1 MTNFKVEKTDE
12 GTLVT
17 QGNMT
22 KTTAENIKKDFEKT
36 KDMSAKDS
44 ADYALKKLEE
54 ENAAKKRYDDMTN
67 FWIKN
72 NKTMSRE
79 EKDKFLKEY
88 MMLREKYSFSEGGVS
103 MKHEMKKLKLDSG
116 ALVTTTPQQVMSAE
130 DQVGVVRS
138 NVESAQN
145 LSDAE
150 ILAILDISS
159 QMIGSNMLKLVTK
172 AEGGYIGNKF
182 AEGGLQEEG
191 GETDPVSGNKVPI
204 GSTKEEVR
212 DDIPAMLSEGEFVFP
227 ADVVRFIGLEKLMKM
242 RQAAKEG
249 LKKMEAMGQMGNSEE
264 AILPDDIPFNVD
276 DLEMEDDDENVQGF
290 SQGGGY
296 MYNPSGEPAGVYNPS
311 RGADLLGESAT
322 GAPKTFNKRYVN
334 PETGEVRFIPFL
346 GEPPEGSGPLY
357 PIDDLLNAGFVHQP
371 VAKETKVESDE
382 PTDTKEDK
390 EDTSV
395 MVGSKQVREMGT
407 ISQADIDNLNITEE
421 KNFLGMPYLKNAPKG
436 WNSQKQREFNLMKE
450 EGLSPIAMWT
460 GSDWQI
466 YSQKL
471 DGTEFGTPGRI
482 SKDNM
487 FKSKYK
493 GQGFGLKS
501 IINTLTGEVDLDK
514 IYEQNLATAMQ
525 NKNIQPKKIKEKYGD
540 RGFTDKTIG
549 EDPARDTDESA
560 EVTNINKA
568 ATIIA
573 NPNNFS
579 ASEVDAANE
588 LITKQTSDDKKPA
601 VGEGSLEAAMKA
613 AEAKKQEQLR
623 LEEEARLKA
632 EAEDKAKADAEA
644 RRKAE
649 AEQAA
654 QQAAADA
661 YMKQLADQKAKA
673 DRAAAERREQQ
684 KKDRESRIQAGQS
697 MQGRPRM
704 AISRPDLEDR
714 PASEQGGAGVTTNL
728 RSFEKGGLLMKKPK
742 KNKVMKRG
750 GLASKK

>member
-1 MTNFKVEKTDE
+1 M
-12 GTLVT
+12 
-17 QGNMT
+17 
-22 KTTAENIKKDFEKT
+22 
-36 KDMSAKDS
+36 
-44 ADYALKKLEE
+44 
-54 ENAAKKRYDDMTN
+54 
-67 FWIKN
+67 KN
-72 NKTMSRE
+72 
-79 EKDKFLKEY
+79 
-88 MMLREKYSFSEGGVS
+88 
-103 MKHEMKKLKLDSG
+103 EMEKLKLNSG

-130 DQVGVVRS
+130 DQVSVVRS

-296 MYNPSGEPAGVYNPS
+296 MYNPSGEPANVYNPS

-371 VAKETKVESDE
+371 IAEETKVESDE
-382 PTDTKEDK
+382 PTDIKEEDK

-395 MVGSKQVREMGT
+395 MVGGKQVREMGT
-407 ISQADIDNLNITEE
+407 ISQADIDKLNITEE

-493 GQGFGLKS
+493 GVGFGLKN
-501 IINTLTGEVDLDK
+501 IINTVTGEVDLDK

-540 RGFTDKTIG
+540 RGFTEYG
-549 EDPARDTDESA
+549 EDPARDTEQGTDI
-560 EVTNINKA
+560 TNINKA
-568 ATIIA
+568 ATVIA
-573 NPNNFS
+573 KPDNFS
-579 ASEVDAANE
+579 ASEVDAAKK
-588 LITKQTSDDKKPA
+588 LIAEQTSDDKKQD
-601 VGEGSLEAAMKA
+601 SLGVDFGLQQAIDAAK
-613 AEAKKQEQLR
+613 AKKA
-623 LEEEARLKA
+623 EE
-632 EAEDKAKADAEA
+632 KAKADAEA
-644 RRKAE
+644 KAAADKEEKRQATETARLNAIAE
-649 AEQAA
+649 AERRKQEEREKNQAKVREA
-654 QQAAADA
+654 QASKFSS
-661 YMKQLADQKAKA
+661 M
-673 DRAAAERREQQ
+673 
-684 KKDRESRIQAGQS
+684 GQS
-697 MQGRPRM
+697 
-704 AISRPDLEDR
+704 DR
-714 PASEQGGAGVTTNL
+714 FKTVTDAGGKLRSAESQGGRGVTTNL
-728 RSFEKGGLLMKKPK
+728 RSFEKGGLLNKKPK
-742 KNKVMKRG
+742 KKKVMKRG

>member
-1 MTNFKVEKTDE
+1 M
-12 GTLVT
+12 
-17 QGNMT
+17 
-22 KTTAENIKKDFEKT
+22 
-36 KDMSAKDS
+36 
-44 ADYALKKLEE
+44 
-54 ENAAKKRYDDMTN
+54 
-67 FWIKN
+67 KN
-72 NKTMSRE
+72 
-79 EKDKFLKEY
+79 
-88 MMLREKYSFSEGGVS
+88 
-103 MKHEMKKLKLDSG
+103 EMEKLKLNSG

-130 DQVGVVRS
+130 DQVSVVRS

-296 MYNPSGEPAGVYNPS
+296 MYNPSGEPANVYNPS

-371 VAKETKVESDE
+371 IAEETKVESDE
-382 PTDTKEDK
+382 PTDIKEEDK

-395 MVGSKQVREMGT
+395 MVGGKQVREMGT
-407 ISQADIDNLNITEE
+407 ISQADIDKLNITEE

-487 FKSKYK
+487 FKSKYS
-493 GQGFGLKS
+493 GQGFGLKN
-501 IINTLTGEVDLDK
+501 IINTVTGEVDLDK

-540 RGFTDKTIG
+540 RGFTEYG
-549 EDPARDTDESA
+549 EDPARDTEQGTDI
-560 EVTNINKA
+560 TNINKA
-568 ATIIA
+568 ATVIA
-573 NPNNFS
+573 KPDNFS
-579 ASEVDAANE
+579 ASEVDAAKK
-588 LITKQTSDDKKPA
+588 LIAEQTSDDKKQD
-601 VGEGSLEAAMKA
+601 SLGVDFGLQQAIDAAK
-613 AEAKKQEQLR
+613 AKKA
-623 LEEEARLKA
+623 EE
-632 EAEDKAKADAEA
+632 KAKADAEA
-644 RRKAE
+644 KAAADKEEKRQATETARLNAIAE
-649 AEQAA
+649 AERRKQEEREKNQAKVREA
-654 QQAAADA
+654 QASKFSS
-661 YMKQLADQKAKA
+661 M
-673 DRAAAERREQQ
+673 
-684 KKDRESRIQAGQS
+684 GQS
-697 MQGRPRM
+697 
-704 AISRPDLEDR
+704 DR
-714 PASEQGGAGVTTNL
+714 FKTVTDAGGKLRSAESQGGRGVTTNL
-728 RSFEKGGLLMKKPK
+728 RSFEKGGLLNKKPK
-742 KNKVMKRG
+742 KKKVMKRG

>member
-1 MTNFKVEKTDE
+1 M
-12 GTLVT
+12 
-17 QGNMT
+17 
-22 KTTAENIKKDFEKT
+22 
-36 KDMSAKDS
+36 
-44 ADYALKKLEE
+44 
-54 ENAAKKRYDDMTN
+54 
-67 FWIKN
+67 KN
-72 NKTMSRE
+72 
-79 EKDKFLKEY
+79 
-88 MMLREKYSFSEGGVS
+88 
-103 MKHEMKKLKLDSG
+103 EMEKLKLESG

-130 DQVGVVRS
+130 DQVGVIRS

-150 ILAILDISS
+150 ILAILDIST
-159 QMIGSNMLKLVTK
+159 QFMGSNMLKLVTK
-172 AEGGYIGNKF
+172 AKGGYIGNKF

-264 AILPDDIPFNVD
+264 AILPDDIPFSVD

-311 RGADLLGESAT
+311 RGADLLGESAK

-371 VAKETKVESDE
+371 IAEETKVESDE
-382 PTDTKEDK
+382 PTDTKEEDK

-395 MVGSKQVREMGT
+395 MVGGKQVREMGT
-407 ISQADIDNLNITEE
+407 ISQADIDKLNITEE

-487 FKSKYK
+487 FKSKYS

-549 EDPARDTDESA
+549 EDPARDADESTD
-560 EVTNINKA
+560 VTDINNPNKA
-568 ATIIA
+568 AAILA

-579 ASEVDAANE
+579 ASEVDAA
-588 LITKQTSDDKKPA
+588 KKVADQTFNDKKPA

-613 AEAKKQEQLR
+613 A
-623 LEEEARLKA
+623 RLKA
-632 EAEDKAKADAEA
+632 EAEEKAKADAEA
-644 RRKAE
+644 RKKAEEEKAAADKEAKRQATETARLNAIAE
-649 AEQAA
+649 AERRKQEEREKNQAKVREA
-654 QQAAADA
+654 QASKFSS
-661 YMKQLADQKAKA
+661 M
-673 DRAAAERREQQ
+673 
-684 KKDRESRIQAGQS
+684 GQS
-697 MQGRPRM
+697 DRFKTVTDAGGRLRS
-704 AISRPDLEDR
+704 AES
-714 PASEQGGAGVTTNL
+714 QGGRGVTTNL
-728 RSFEKGGLLMKKPK
+728 RSFEKGGLLNKKPK
-742 KNKVMKRG
+742 KKKVMKRG

>member
-514 IYEQNLATAMQ
+514 IYEQNLTTAMQ
-525 NKNIQPKKIKEKYGD
+525 NKNIQPKKIKE
-540 RGFTDKTIG
+540 
-549 EDPARDTDESA
+549 
-560 EVTNINKA
+560 
-568 ATIIA
+568 
-573 NPNNFS
+573 
-579 ASEVDAANE
+579 
-588 LITKQTSDDKKPA
+588 
-601 VGEGSLEAAMKA
+601 
-613 AEAKKQEQLR
+613 
-623 LEEEARLKA
+623 
-632 EAEDKAKADAEA
+632 
-644 RRKAE
+644 
-649 AEQAA
+649 
-654 QQAAADA
+654 
-661 YMKQLADQKAKA
+661 
-673 DRAAAERREQQ
+673 
-684 KKDRESRIQAGQS
+684 
-697 MQGRPRM
+697 
-704 AISRPDLEDR
+704 
-714 PASEQGGAGVTTNL
+714 
-728 RSFEKGGLLMKKPK
+728 
-742 KNKVMKRG
+742 
-750 GLASKK
+750 